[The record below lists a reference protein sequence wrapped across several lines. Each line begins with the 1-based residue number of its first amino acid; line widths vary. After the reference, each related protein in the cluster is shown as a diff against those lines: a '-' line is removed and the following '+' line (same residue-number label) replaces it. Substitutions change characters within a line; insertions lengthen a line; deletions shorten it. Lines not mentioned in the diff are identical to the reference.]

1 MKRPPSDFARLA
13 RAFQIPPTKHA
24 VAFTFIGAL
33 AGLGALGMAPM
44 FIPAAAILA
53 GVGGFELTDRRAIAR
68 GLRELDDWGVPV
80 TGYREWLL
88 ADEPTF
94 EVELRRE
101 VDIEVI
107 ASATAA
113 FDSAIAVT
121 RLGERVFRVVTRRI
135 AMPATRPGRP
145 PIYLG
150 DRRLLRELY
159 AGVLAPLHADVGI
172 AALRMGDLGKLSALV
187 PLGAGDQPTAPSA
200 GGMGAFREPAMAAP
214 PALQA
219 LQNIETTSLRPA
231 QDARLLSGRSQRVL
245 EAAGRAPTGAGT
257 VVAMAIG
264 GLVTGAQLGWVGAC
278 VGALGGLIGGIAVAI
293 GTNRRNAH
301 AVANLIRWE
310 GFPIEGYDD
319 WLISGRP
326 LLDVELA
333 SPIDRDAL
341 AAQLDR
347 LEAFSVEANQSIR
360 WVQEVRWLSDR
371 LVRIETR
378 PTLIQPTRKLR
389 PFYGGSHTM
398 FQALMD
404 DVLMPLHQR
413 SGIAAVRMGGY
424 VDRRV

>member
-24 VAFTFIGAL
+24 VAFTFTGAL
-33 AGLGALGMAPM
+33 AGLGALGMAPL
-44 FIPAAAILA
+44 FIPAAAILV
-53 GVGGFELTDRRAIAR
+53 GVGGFEITDRRAIAR
-68 GLRELDDWGVPV
+68 GLRELDDWGFPI
-80 TGYREWLL
+80 TGYRAWLL

-101 VDIEVI
+101 VDVEVI
-107 ASATAA
+107 ASAAAA
-113 FDSAIAVT
+113 FDSAITVT
-121 RLGERVFRVVTRRI
+121 RLSERVFRVVTRRI

-172 AALRMGDLGKLSALV
+172 AALRMGDLGQLPALV
-187 PLGAGDQPTAPSA
+187 PLAAGDELTAPSA
-200 GGMGAFREPAMAAP
+200 GAMGAFREPAMVAP

-219 LQNIETTSLRPA
+219 LQNIGTTSLRPA
-231 QDARLLSGRSQRVL
+231 QDARRLSFRSQRVL
-245 EAAGRAPTGAGT
+245 EAAGRAPTGVGT
-257 VVAMAIG
+257 VAALAAG
-264 GLVTGAQLGWVGAC
+264 GLVTGAQLGWIGAC
-278 VGALGGLIGGIAVAI
+278 VGAIGGLIGGIAVAI
-293 GTNRRNAH
+293 SANRRNAH

-326 LLDVELA
+326 LLDVELT

-347 LEAFSVEANQSIR
+347 LEAFSVEANQAVR
-360 WVQEVRWLSDR
+360 WVQEVKWLSDR

-378 PTLIQPTRKLR
+378 PTLIHPTRRLR

-404 DVLMPLHQR
+404 DVLMPLHQH